1 MKKFLLFCM
10 CSYLILPSCNQTC
23 HDAESSISLIG
34 FTSNETDTI
43 IVRKF
48 SKSTNFTTLLDTFLV
63 TEANTS
69 YNRINETLHIFVSF
83 APEHGL
89 ASGYNYEIYIPEN
102 NKLYQISE
110 IVENYESQ
118 NVGCKKVLCINSI
131 ASYKI
136 NGKITPAVEG
146 YTLSIPR

>member
-1 MKKFLLFCM
+1 MRQFLLFCM
-10 CSYLILPSCNQTC
+10 CSYLILPSCSQTC
-23 HDAESSISLIG
+23 SEAESSLSLIG
-34 FTSNETDTI
+34 FASNETDTI

-48 SKSTNFTTLLDTFLV
+48 SKSTGFATILDTFLLNK
-63 TEANTS
+63 TNTS
-69 YNRINETLHIFVSF
+69 YNLVNDTLQIGVHFG
-83 APEHGL
+83 PGHGL
-89 ASGYNYEIYIPEN
+89 LSGYDYEIYIPEN

-136 NGKITPAVEG
+136 NGK
-146 YTLSIPR
+146 YNSC